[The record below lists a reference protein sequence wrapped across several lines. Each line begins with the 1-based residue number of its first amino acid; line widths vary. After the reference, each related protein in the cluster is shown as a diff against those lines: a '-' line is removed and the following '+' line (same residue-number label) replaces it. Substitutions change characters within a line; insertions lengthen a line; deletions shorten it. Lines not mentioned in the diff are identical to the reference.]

1 MRRMKISSVAVLAT
15 LCATSASVQAQTTYT
30 NRAAFDIANPGLA
43 LENFEEATLVNGT
56 AVTAPLDKNSN
67 NVNFTPG
74 QIKDG
79 IRFTTVGSSPNEFF
93 INNSYGG
100 SFNTTKVATTNYS
113 SNLADIL
120 FYNNNVTAFGF
131 DLYNGLY
138 VINIFDSNNV
148 QIGSG
153 NVDAN
158 RGAFFGFSSNQLIS
172 HVAFNNTTTFETF
185 DNVEFGGAGVP
196 NSSPV
201 PEPGSVAMLA
211 GFAVTGASFILRR
224 KRSRK

>member
-1 MRRMKISSVAVLAT
+1 MRYMKISSVAVLAT

-30 NRAAFDIANPGLA
+30 NRATFDVANPALA
-43 LENFEEATLVNGT
+43 LENFEEATFVLGS

-67 NVNFTPG
+67 NANFTPG

-79 IRFTTVGSSPNEFF
+79 IRFTTVGSSPNEFY
-93 INNSYGG
+93 INNSFGG
-100 SFNTTKVATTNYS
+100 SFNTTKVITTDFAANS
-113 SNLADIL
+113 ADIS
-120 FYNNNVTAFGF
+120 FYNNNVSAFGF

-138 VINIFDSNNV
+138 VIGIFDSNNV

-153 NVDAN
+153 NVDASN
-158 RGAFFGFSSNQLIS
+158 GAFFGFSSNQLIS
-172 HVAFNNTTTFETF
+172 HIAFNNISAFETF
-185 DNVEFGGAGVP
+185 DNVEFGGAGVR

-201 PEPGSVAMLA
+201 PEPGSLAMLA

-224 KRSRK
+224 KSSRK